1 MTFVPIS
8 KRCLDCNKLI
18 HIVTADQK
26 EVSCPCGAKYHIV
39 KQNGLSLEKISSGA
53 EKIEERSPWEKFTRA
68 NKDSN
73 QNRT

>member
-26 EVSCPCGAKYHIV
+26 EVSCPCGAKYKV
-39 KQNGLSLEKISSGA
+39 LRDGLSLEKISSGA
-53 EKIEERSPWEKFTRA
+53 EKIEERSPWEKFT
-68 NKDSN
+68 K
-73 QNRT
+73 QG